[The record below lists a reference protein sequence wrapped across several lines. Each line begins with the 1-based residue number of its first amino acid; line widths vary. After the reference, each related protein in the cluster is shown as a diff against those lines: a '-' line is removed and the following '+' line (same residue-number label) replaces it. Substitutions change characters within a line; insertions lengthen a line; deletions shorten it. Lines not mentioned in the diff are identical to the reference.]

1 MASVEKMLQ
10 NEKQVIKATPKVQA
24 AAEFDL
30 NEGVVSTSRVVPAST
45 AATGVKK
52 DERQEMRERD
62 NDLEENE
69 ERERDGERERQGEKE
84 SER

>member
-1 MASVEKMLQ
+1 MTQEEVMASVEKMLQ

-45 AATGVKK
+45 ATTGGAKK
-52 DERQEMRERD
+52 DERQSIA
-62 NDLEENE
+62 NAAV
-69 ERERDGERERQGEKE
+69 
-84 SER
+84 

>member
-45 AATGVKK
+45 VTTGGVKK
-52 DERQEMRERD
+52 DERQ
-62 NDLEENE
+62 
-69 ERERDGERERQGEKE
+69 
-84 SER
+84 STVATAAV